1 MPEFRAEEYV
11 DEVLGGGRVECRWV
25 RLACERHRR
34 DLECGGERGLWFD
47 ERAGRTVIAFFGLLR
62 HSKGEWAGEPIRLE
76 PWQQFHLWN
85 LFGWKRGDGTR
96 RFRVSYLE
104 VGRKNGK
111 STMGAGVGLYL
122 QAADG
127 EPGAEIYTAATKRDQ
142 ARIVH
147 QEAVRMVRQSPALG
161 RELKLFKDNIHS
173 EKTFSKF
180 EPLGRDSGTQDGL
193 NVHGAIVDELHAHPN
208 GDMWDVLQTATGSR
222 RQPLLYAVTTAGSD
236 RQSICWQFHDYT
248 EKVLAG
254 VLVDDAWHG
263 LIYTLERDEKGL
275 LEDWEDEGAWLR
287 ANPNLG
293 VSKKVEDLRDKVRV
307 AKGMPARLNGFL
319 QKELNVWTQASTR
332 WIDPVAWRAC
342 NLGEV
347 DEGELVGRE
356 CWGGMDL
363 ASTLDV
369 TALVWVFPWG
379 EQGGKGEGEQ
389 GRRWEIVCRFWVP
402 EENVGERVKRDR
414 APYDV
419 WIREGWMRTTPGNVV
434 DYEYILA
441 QAREDLGRFKVREI
455 AFDPWNATAVSN
467 RLVEEG
473 ANMVEFRQGFVS
485 MNPAMKTLEVA
496 IQRRAINHGGNPVLA
511 WMADNLVAT
520 SDPAG
525 NMKPD
530 KGKSSEKIDGMV
542 GLLMGLQRAA
552 AALGDRG
559 SVYRRRGM
567 RVL

>member
-1 MPEFRAEEYV
+1 MSEAMRYV
-11 DEVLGGGRVECRWV
+11 EDVLAGRRRECRWA
-25 RLACERHRR
+25 RLACERHVR
-34 DLECGGERGLWFD
+34 DLETGHERGLWFD
-47 ERAGRTVIAFFGLLR
+47 ERAARTVVAFFGLLR
-62 HSKGEWAGEPIRLE
+62 HSKGEWAGQPVTLE

-85 LFGWKRGDGTR
+85 LFGWKRADGTR

-147 QEAVRMVRQSPALG
+147 QEAVRMVKQSPALT
-161 RELKLFKDNIHS
+161 RELRVFKDNIHS
-173 EKTFSKF
+173 ERTFSKF
-180 EPLGRDSGTQDGL
+180 EPLGRDSGTLDGL

-236 RQSICWQFHDYT
+236 RQSLCWQFHDYT
-248 EKVLAG
+248 EKVLGG
-254 VLVDDAWHG
+254 VLVDDSWHG
-263 LIYTLERDEKGL
+263 LIYTLERDAEGL
-275 LEDWEDEGAWLR
+275 LEDWEDEGAWQR

-293 VSKKVEDLRDKVRV
+293 VSKKLDDLRDKARV

-332 WIDPVAWRAC
+332 WIDPDAWRAC
-342 NLGEV
+342 NLAPI
-347 DEGELVGRE
+347 DEEIKA
-356 CWGGMDL
+356 GGVCFGGLDL
-363 ASTLDV
+363 SSTLDV
-369 TALVWVFPWG
+369 TALVWVFPLVS
-379 EQGGKGEGEQ
+379 
-389 GRRWEIVCRFWVP
+389 GRFDVVARMWVP
-402 EENVGERVKRDR
+402 EENVAERVKRDR

-419 WIREGWMRTTPGNVV
+419 WIRDGWLRTTPGNVV
-434 DYEYILA
+434 DYEYIMA
-441 QAREDLGRFKVREI
+441 QASEDLRRFKVREI

-467 RLVEEG
+467 RLTDEG
-473 ANMVEFRQGFVS
+473 APMVEFRQGFVS

-496 IQRRAINHGGNPVLA
+496 VQTARLNHGGNPALA

-525 NMKPD
+525 NLKPD
-530 KGKSSEKIDGMV
+530 KGKSTEKIDGMV
-542 GLLMGLQRAA
+542 ALLMALQRATLA
-552 AALGDRG
+552 GG
-559 SVYRRRGM
+559 SGESVYATRGL

>member
-1 MPEFRAEEYV
+1 MTVFEAEGYV
-11 DEVLGGGRVECRWV
+11 DDVLAGRRVECRWV
-25 RLACERHRR
+25 RLACERHRQ
-34 DLECGGERGLWFD
+34 DLEQGGERGLWFD
-47 ERAGRTVIAFFGLLR
+47 ERAGRLALAFFGLLR
-62 HSKGEWAGEPIRLE
+62 HSKGEWAGRPVALE

-85 LFGWKRGDGTR
+85 LFGWKRADGTR

-147 QEAVRMVRQSPALG
+147 QEAVRMVKQSPALG

-180 EPLGRDSGTQDGL
+180 EPLGRDSGTLDGL

-208 GDMWDVLQTATGSR
+208 GDMWDVLQTATGAR

-236 RQSICWQFHDYT
+236 RQSLCWQFHDYT
-248 EKVLAG
+248 EKVLSG
-254 VLVDDAWHG
+254 VLEDDSWHG
-263 LIYTLERDEKGL
+263 LIYSLDRDAEGML
-275 LEDWEDEGAWLR
+275 DDWEDEASWR
-287 ANPNLG
+287 KANPNLG
-293 VSKKVEDLRDKVRV
+293 VSKYVEDLRDKARV

-332 WIDPVAWRAC
+332 WIDPDAWRAC
-342 NLGEV
+342 NLAPI
-347 DEGELVGRE
+347 DEADLVGRE
-356 CWGGMDL
+356 CWGGLDL
-363 ASTLDV
+363 SSTLDLTV
-369 TALVWVFPWG
+369 EVLVFPPAKAV
-379 EQGGKGEGEQ
+379 ETARHEV
-389 GRRWEIVCRFWVP
+389 ICRFWIP
-402 EENVGERVKRDR
+402 EENVVERVKRDR
-414 APYDV
+414 VPYDA
-419 WIREGWMRTTPGNVV
+419 WIRAGWVTITPGNSV
-434 DYEYILA
+434 DYDFILE
-441 QAREDLGRFKVREI
+441 QLRQDSKRFQIREI
-455 AFDPWNATAVSN
+455 AFDPWNATSTSN
-467 RLVEEG
+467 KLMQDG

-496 IQRRAINHGGNPVLA
+496 IRKRKINHGGNPVLA

-525 NMKPD
+525 NLKPD
-530 KGKSSEKIDGMV
+530 KGKSTEKIDGVV
-542 GLLMGLQRAA
+542 GLLMALQRAMLA
-552 AALGDRG
+552 KGPG
-559 SVYRRRGM
+559 ESVYATRGL
-567 RVL
+567 RTL

>member
-1 MPEFRAEEYV
+1 MSEAMRYV
-11 DEVLGGGRVECRWV
+11 EDVLAGRRRECRWA
-25 RLACERHRR
+25 RLACERHVR
-34 DLECGGERGLWFD
+34 DLETGHERGLWFD
-47 ERAGRTVIAFFGLLR
+47 ERAARTVVAFFGLLR
-62 HSKGEWAGEPIRLE
+62 HSKGEWAGQPVTLE

-85 LFGWKRGDGTR
+85 LFGWKRADGTR

-147 QEAVRMVRQSPALG
+147 QEAVRMVKQSPALT
-161 RELKLFKDNIHS
+161 RELRVFKDNIHS
-173 EKTFSKF
+173 ERTFSKF
-180 EPLGRDSGTQDGL
+180 EPLGRDSGTLDGL

-236 RQSICWQFHDYT
+236 RQSLCWQFHDYT
-248 EKVLAG
+248 EKVLGG
-254 VLVDDAWHG
+254 VLVDDSWHG
-263 LIYTLERDEKGL
+263 LIYTLERDAEGL
-275 LEDWEDEGAWLR
+275 LEDWEDEGAWQR

-293 VSKKVEDLRDKVRV
+293 VSKKLDDLRDKARV

-332 WIDPVAWRAC
+332 WIDPDAWRAC
-342 NLGEV
+342 NLAPI
-347 DEGELVGRE
+347 DEEIKA
-356 CWGGMDL
+356 GGVCFGGLDL
-363 ASTLDV
+363 SSTLDV
-369 TALVWVFPWG
+369 TALVWVFPLVS
-379 EQGGKGEGEQ
+379 
-389 GRRWEIVCRFWVP
+389 GRFDVVARMWVP
-402 EENVGERVKRDR
+402 EENVAERVKRDR

-419 WIREGWMRTTPGNVV
+419 WIRDGWLRTTPGNVV
-434 DYEYILA
+434 DYEYIMA
-441 QAREDLGRFKVREI
+441 QASEDLRRFKVREI

-467 RLVEEG
+467 RLTDEG
-473 ANMVEFRQGFVS
+473 APMVEFRQGFVS

-496 IQRRAINHGGNPVLA
+496 VQTARLNHGGNPALA

-525 NMKPD
+525 NLKPD
-530 KGKSSEKIDGMV
+530 KGKSTEKIDGMV
-542 GLLMGLQRAA
+542 ALLLALQRATLA
-552 AALGDRG
+552 GG
-559 SVYRRRGM
+559 SGESVYATRGLSVM
-567 RVL
+567 